1 MTVKVEIN
9 LDNGDKIV
17 YTDGTNTQWVSNGLV
32 ELMNENNVFILN
44 YEDNKTIVNP
54 RYIRTISIKKVK
66 EDV

>member
-32 ELMNENNVFILN
+32 ELMNKNNVFILN